1 MSRDEV
7 ATGPD
12 DVGPDDVGALPDD
25 VLDALPSLG
34 PLYARAVLPRRRPGD
49 PAAVGRR
56 AVLVPRVVLDRE
68 RVAAY
73 ARVCGF
79 GLSETVPV
87 TYPHVLAFP
96 AQVHLMVTQPFPPLL
111 GLVHVRQ
118 SVRSQAPLPVGSTV
132 SVRAWAGEVLA
143 HPRGLTVDLHAQV
156 RAGGPDGDPVWSG
169 TSRYLRRGPTPDGL
183 DAPHDGDLPA
193 PQGAST
199 AIWPVGADT
208 GRRYAAVSG
217 DVNPIH
223 LSALSARPFGFRRAI
238 AHGMW
243 TMARTLA
250 VLGPR
255 APAPL
260 DATVAFGSPVL
271 LPSTLALTVD
281 PVPGGGRG
289 DLDLAVRSRSM
300 QRLHLSGTVRET
312 G

>member
-1 MSRDEV
+1 MS
-7 ATGPD
+7 AGGGGPD
-12 DVGPDDVGALPDD
+12 DVLETLPT
-25 VLDALPSLG
+25 LG
-34 PLYARAVLPRRRPGD
+34 PLYARAVLARRRAGD

-56 AVLVPRVVLDRE
+56 AVLVPHVVVDRE

-79 GLSETVPV
+79 GVFEVVPV
-87 TYPHVLAFP
+87 TYPHVLAFA

-118 SVRSQAPLPVGSTV
+118 SVRAQAPLPVGSTV
-132 SVRAWAGEVLA
+132 SVRAWAGAVAA
-143 HPRGLTVDLHAQV
+143 HPRGFTVDLHAQV
-156 RAGGPDGDPVWSG
+156 RAGGPDGEPVWSG

-183 DAPHDGDLPA
+183 SAPHDADLPA
-193 PQGAST
+193 PEGVST

-217 DVNPIH
+217 DVNPLH

-250 VLGPR
+250 ALGPR
-255 APAPL
+255 AMAPIE
-260 DATVAFGSPVL
+260 AEVAFASPVL
-271 LPSTLALTVD
+271 LPSTLALMVE

-289 DLDLAVRSRSM
+289 DVDLAVRSRSM
-300 QRLHLSGTVRET
+300 QRLHLSGTVRQI